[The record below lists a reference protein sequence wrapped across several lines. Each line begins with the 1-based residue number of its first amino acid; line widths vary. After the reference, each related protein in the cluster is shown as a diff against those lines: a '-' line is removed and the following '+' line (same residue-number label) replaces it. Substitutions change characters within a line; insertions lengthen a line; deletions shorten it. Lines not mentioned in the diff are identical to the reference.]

1 MPTDDAASFLMKEI
15 ESIKTTVE
23 KTRDDVVD
31 VRERVTRLEANDEVR
46 LKSLNRIQWGI
57 GIAVTSVIGGIPVL
71 FLIWDRLTN

>member
-1 MPTDDAASFLMKEI
+1 MKEI

-57 GIAVTSVIGGIPVL
+57 GIAVTCVIGGIPVL
-71 FLIWDRLTN
+71 FLIWDRLSN